1 LQSLYREFDN
11 LPQIVKNHVLVLKN
25 DVGPTSTF
33 WCSFLEMME
42 TLLAFTRSLRL
53 GNWHLHLAA
62 SKQMLPWFFAYDRP
76 NYSRFMSLYLSD
88 MAKLEET
95 HPAVYQEFM

>member
-42 TLLAFTRSLRL
+42 TSLPKWYGKARRNSSSCISRIHVINRHVNIIEFTVI
-53 GNWHLHLAA
+53 
-62 SKQMLPWFFAYDRP
+62 
-76 NYSRFMSLYLSD
+76 SD
-88 MAKLEET
+88 YIA
-95 HPAVYQEFM
+95 